1 MTQQPTLREISRG
14 NPWLSLG
21 QITQLGLSQLL
32 SGAQT
37 AQYQSLADT
46 FAAAQNVAPYSA
58 EAQQRQTIESKN
70 RANYELWLARFCRDP
85 LADCEAH

>member
-1 MTQQPTLREISRG
+1 MTQPTLHEIFSG
-14 NPWLSLG
+14 SQWLSSS
-21 QITQLGLSQLL
+21 QITQPSLSQLL

-37 AQYQSLADT
+37 AQYQSLADA
-46 FAAAQNVAPYSA
+46 FAAAQNVASYSA